1 MRIMLAAP
9 PASPS
14 TTLGE
19 AEQTLMRKAGR
30 AVAAIA
36 LVAGAL
42 LAALAPTAGQAAE
55 PPAVAAGVGC
65 GAKRIGEI
73 TVATLNNVPI
83 VTLLANGV
91 PVVLVLDTGAY
102 RTILTPP
109 AAQRIGAQP
118 PRVKFDRRMSGIGG
132 ALPIREVELHSFTI
146 GGVAIPWHRIAVAP
160 ATLPSVFFGPL
171 DGLLGADV
179 LSNFDIDIDLSHHRM
194 VLHEKQS
201 CPDAAPDWAEPYV
214 GISTGR
220 SRSEHLF
227 FPVELDGRR
236 IVAIVDTGAQS
247 TALSGK
253 AARALG
259 VSDAALARDPAKT
272 MHGATGERV
281 SGRIHRFS
289 RLKVG
294 EDSIRDPAIVVADL
308 NLPDADLVLGID
320 FVRSRRLWFSYGSRR
335 IFLSRPRR

>member
-1 MRIMLAAP
+1 MLPAP

-14 TTLGE
+14 TTL
-19 AEQTLMRKAGR
+19 AQAKQTLMRNTR
-30 AVAAIA
+30 RVATVIA
-36 LVAGAL
+36 LSAGAI
-42 LAALAPTAGQAAE
+42 LAALAPTAGHAAE
-55 PPAVAAGVGC
+55 PPAVGASVGC

-73 TVATLNNVPI
+73 TVATLNSVPI
-83 VTLLANGV
+83 VTLVANGV
-91 PVVLVLDTGAY
+91 PVVLLLDTGAY

-118 PRVKFDRRMSGIGG
+118 PRVEFSRRMRGIAG
-132 ALPIREVELHSFTI
+132 ALPIREVELRSFTI
-146 GGVAIPWHRIAVAP
+146 AGAAIPWHRIAVAP

-179 LSNFDIDIDLSHHRM
+179 LSSFDIDIDLSHHRM

-227 FPVELDGRR
+227 FPVQLDGRE
-236 IVAIVDTGAQS
+236 IVAIVDTGAQM
-247 TALSGK
+247 TALSSK
-253 AARALG
+253 AALALG
-259 VSDAALARDPAKT
+259 VSEAALAHDPSKT
-272 MHGATGERV
+272 MHGATGEQV
-281 SGRIHRFS
+281 SGHIHRFS
-289 RLKVG
+289 QLKVG
-294 EDSIRDPAIVVADL
+294 EDPARDPEIVVGDA

-320 FVRSRRLWFSYGSRR
+320 FVRSRRMWFSYGSRR